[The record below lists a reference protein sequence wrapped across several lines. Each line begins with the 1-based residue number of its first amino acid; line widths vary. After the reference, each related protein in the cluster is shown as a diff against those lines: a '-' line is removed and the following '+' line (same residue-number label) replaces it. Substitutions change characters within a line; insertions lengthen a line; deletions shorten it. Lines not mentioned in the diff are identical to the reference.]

1 MVTFFAHLH
10 LVFTDISNLDRD
22 DNDSVRF
29 TVACKD
35 DFSLNLQRG
44 NLPVSAAM
52 VLLLKAELWLR
63 ESAGTCAQY
72 CRGLLKLLC
81 RMHLT
86 ICIRYMLNTIST
98 RICEDNLL
106 RIYERNLLGHVPRI
120 KEGWWCLCRMHRNHL
135 YQICAEYN
143 LNYDM
148 RGQSYENLMKLLWS
162 VNLTTMLLSESQ
174 EVTWKKRRSLVRL
187 QRTTGNR

>member
-1 MVTFFAHLH
+1 MVTILAHLH

-52 VLLLKAELWLR
+52 LLLLKAELWLR

-81 RMHLT
+81 RMHL
-86 ICIRYMLNTIST
+86 
-98 RICEDNLL
+98 
-106 RIYERNLLGHVPRI
+106 
-120 KEGWWCLCRMHRNHL
+120 NHL
-135 YQICAEYN
+135 HQIYAEYD
-143 LNYDM
+143 LNNDM

-187 QRTTGNR
+187 QRTTGNRYKQNLRAWWISQTELFTYFAKPILWSKS

>member
-1 MVTFFAHLH
+1 M
-10 LVFTDISNLDRD
+10 
-22 DNDSVRF
+22 
-29 TVACKD
+29 
-35 DFSLNLQRG
+35 
-44 NLPVSAAM
+44 
-52 VLLLKAELWLR
+52 LLLKAELWLR
-63 ESAGTCAQY
+63 ESGGTCAQY
-72 CRGLLKLLC
+72 CSGLLKLLC

-86 ICIRYMLNTIST
+86 ICIRYLLNTIST
-98 RICEDNLL
+98 RVCEDNLL

-120 KEGWWCLCRMHRNHL
+120 KEGWWCLCRMHLNHL
-135 YQICAEYN
+135 YQIYAEYD

-187 QRTTGNR
+187 QRTTGNRYKQNFASLVNLTNWAVDILCKTYFVAKVLN